1 MSKSANLMNIAR
13 DQYISHPFGS
23 KCRVRKE
30 WTMERKVT
38 TARAVAAKVSSEQD
52 HGLLAR
58 ERLQPRKPAISS
70 VGGASGAR
78 GILGRPSRSPA
89 ADFQPLQAGGV
100 GNGIL
105 STFRRSSVSECR
117 FTSNLADVKLLLL
130 SFWWLGVGGAP
141 SAEMV
146 SVDSS
151 SSEEDLLR
159 IELGDELHPE
169 RGEKREDITGNRE
182 DV

>member
-1 MSKSANLMNIAR
+1 
-13 DQYISHPFGS
+13 
-23 KCRVRKE
+23 
-30 WTMERKVT
+30 MERKVT